1 MRFFKLGINQH
12 TAPSSWRELTLFSAY
27 RVFLSAVLYIAFTF
41 DLPPDFLGEISPV
54 LYSITTQFYLITS
67 LLILAYTIKRWG
79 AFQSQLFIQVIVDIV
94 ALTLIVHASGGLK
107 TGLGSLLVVVVVAAA
122 TLVPGRI
129 ALFVSAIATLSILVE
144 AGYSQI
150 TGDGFSRYSHAGMLG
165 ATFFATALLAQTLS
179 RKIMVSQQLAE
190 SRQQDIARL
199 AMLNEHI
206 ISRMQTGIIV
216 VEVTGKIRLSNVS
229 ARRLLG
235 VSEANIEQPLKNWS
249 ATLAKQIWAWQ
260 QHHPTAFQPF
270 QQSPDLPQILSGAM
284 KLESGEIVLYL
295 ENTSSMSQQVQQL
308 KLASLGRLT
317 ASIAHEIR
325 NPLGAISHA
334 GELLA
339 EVNDKDETTRK
350 LTDII
355 ARHSMRM
362 NGIIDTIL
370 QMSRRK
376 SVEPTVI
383 VLATWLQLFVDE
395 FSEYHRV
402 KSGEID
408 LDIQAP
414 LATVYIDVEQLH
426 QVLLN
431 LVENAWH
438 YSSENDRLLPRI
450 KIRLLLNNDNQVLI
464 DVIDNGP
471 GVSDT
476 AMEHLFEPFNSERQG
491 GTGLGLYL
499 ARELCQANG
508 ALLNYLFEQEKS
520 CFRIT
525 MPIKQQENLQ

>member
-1 MRFFKLGINQH
+1 MKFFKLGI
-12 TAPSSWRELTLFSAY
+12 TTPDVPSSWRELTLFSAY
-27 RVFLSAVLYIAFTF
+27 RLFLAAALYYVFYLQ
-41 DLPPDFLGEISPV
+41 LPPEFLGSVSPT
-54 LYSITTQFYLITS
+54 LYSIISQFYVFTALV
-67 LLILAYTIKRWG
+67 ILVYTVQRWG
-79 AFQSQLFIQVIVDIV
+79 EFQSQLLIQLTIDIV
-94 ALTLIVHASGGLK
+94 VLTLIVHSSGGLK
-107 TGLGSLLVVVVVAAA
+107 TGLGSLLVVVVVAGA
-122 TLVPGRI
+122 TLIPGRI
-129 ALFVSAIATLSILVE
+129 AIFISALATLAVLTE

-150 TGDGFSRYSHAGMLG
+150 TGDGVTRYSHAGMLG
-165 ATFFATALLAQTLS
+165 ATFFATAVLAQTLS
-179 RKIMVSQQLAE
+179 KKILESQKLAE
-190 SRQQDIARL
+190 LRERDITRL

-216 VEVTGKIRLSNVS
+216 VEASGNVRLSNQS
-229 ARRLLG
+229 ARKMLG
-235 VSEANIEQPLKNWS
+235 VLDIDSDQPLKAWS
-249 ATLAKQIWAWQ
+249 SQLAKQVWAWQ
-260 QHHPTAFQPF
+260 QHLPNPFQPF
-270 QQSPDLPQILSGAM
+270 QQRSDLPQILAAAM
-284 KLESGEIVLYL
+284 MLDSGELVLYL
-295 ENTSSMSQQVQQL
+295 ENTSAMSQQVQQL

-339 EVNDKDETTRK
+339 EVKDSDTTITK

-355 ARHSMRM
+355 ARHSARV

-376 SVEPTVI
+376 NVEPSVI
-383 VLATWLQLFVDE
+383 VLASWLRQFVEE
-395 FSEYHRV
+395 FREYRHV
-402 KSGEID
+402 SD
-408 LDIQAP
+408 DIKLSVYSP

-426 QVLLN
+426 QVLSN

-438 YSSENDRLLPRI
+438 YSRVDLEPPRVE
-450 KIRLLLNNDNQVLI
+450 IRLAIADKDVLI
-464 DVIDNGP
+464 DVLDNGP
-471 GVSDT
+471 GVSES
-476 AMEHLFEPFNSERQG
+476 ALEHLFEPFSSERKG

-508 ALLNYLFEQEKS
+508 AWLNYIVDEERS